1 MVGGN
6 GLPGARLWRSRR
18 PWGRCAGPAAPTRG
32 CAARR
37 HPLAT
42 SASAGSQRGSPW
54 RAGKALMRRV
64 ELAVHGRRPV
74 VAGSARS
81 PCPRCGVRPGGPRA
95 ALRTWLR
102 WARRPRGRR
111 GRRTARRK
119 AAPEGGRAGAL
130 RALTN
135 DIQLQAV
142 LRALLRAPSHCAR
155 ARTAVFMSFQQRT
168 RSTAARRLSKP
179 ASTVKYCLCLMGLRH
194 AWASWSG
201 ERPQC
206 LACLS

>member
-1 MVGGN
+1 MFVCLICLFDSFDFKYGGVQVRDPSCSGN

-42 SASAGSQRGSPW
+42 SASARSRRGSPW

-64 ELAVHGRRPV
+64 ELAVQGRRPV

-81 PCPRCGVRPGGPRA
+81 PCPRCGARPGGPRA

-111 GRRTARRK
+111 GRRTARRT

-155 ARTAVFMSFQQRT
+155 ARVLRSSFTPSNAYAPQLCAG
-168 RSTAARRLSKP
+168 SANLPAR
-179 ASTVKYCLCLMGLRH
+179 
-194 AWASWSG
+194 
-201 ERPQC
+201 
-206 LACLS
+206 

>member
-1 MVGGN
+1 MYLRRSSSTGPVVVGQW
-6 GLPGARLWRSRR
+6 PAWRSPVAFSLR

-42 SASAGSQRGSPW
+42 SASAGPQRGPPW

-64 ELAVHGRRPV
+64 ELAVPGRRPV

-81 PCPRCGVRPGGPRA
+81 PCPRCGARPGGPRA
-95 ALRTWLR
+95 GLRTWLR
-102 WARRPRGRR
+102 WTRRPRGRR
-111 GRRTARRK
+111 GRRTARRT

-142 LRALLRAPSHCAR
+142 LRALLRAPSNCAR
-155 ARTAVFMSFQQRT
+155 ARVL
-168 RSTAARRLSKP
+168 RSLCNSSNARAPQLCAGSANLP
-179 ASTVKYCLCLMGLRH
+179 AR
-194 AWASWSG
+194 
-201 ERPQC
+201 
-206 LACLS
+206 